1 MAEGSPRR
9 VVPEA
14 PGSPDAS
21 ADEAQHKKEQTAGLR
36 VERMS
41 EATKALATS
50 LEWLST
56 ALDAGR
62 MGLWDWDLATGELRW
77 SEGVGP
83 LFGLEPGTLR
93 STYPAYV
100 ESIYPDDRARVEET
114 LRGVAVHGRAYE
126 IEHRVVTADGSVRW
140 LHGSGRGVRDANGK
154 VVRLAG
160 SVFDVTERRRNDEER
175 HLYALIVER
184 ATDFIALCAVDGR
197 LLYINDAGLRMV
209 GLRDL
214 EEARTKRVHDLLTPE
229 GTRLALEVE
238 LTSVLEKGHWE
249 GDGQL
254 VHLPTGRRI
263 DVETTSFLVP
273 DPTTGQTLCL
283 GTVRRNVTA
292 RRALEEQLRQSQ
304 KMDVV
309 GHLAA
314 GIAHDFNNLLTI
326 ILGASEFLLGGSGL
340 GEEAR
345 ACIEEIDAAGQRA
358 AALTRQLLAF
368 GRQQVLTP
376 RVLDVNEVVTD
387 TSKLLARLLPTTVEL
402 QLALGRGPL
411 PVWVDRSMLE
421 QVLLNLVINARDAM
435 PAGGTVTIGTAA
447 LAEHVVLAVTDTGVG
462 LTSEVRERAFD
473 PFFTTKAAGQGTG
486 LGLSTV
492 YGLVH
497 QSGGDVGVESEPGA
511 GAVFTV
517 RLPRTSEP
525 YETHASPSSRV
536 PAQCAKGTL
545 LVVDDEHAVRKT
557 MKRILESAGY
567 TVLEANSGENALRIC
582 VAYGDAIDLLVTD
595 LRMPKMDGRELT
607 RKALDLR
614 PDLRV
619 LVVTG
624 LADEGPLPSEG
635 ALTKPFS
642 AGSLLTRVE
651 QLLEGRKTHAP
662 GALHDAPR

>member
-9 VVPEA
+9 VAPEE
-14 PGSPDAS
+14 PGSSDAS
-21 ADEAQHKKEQTAGLR
+21 ADEAQHKEVQTAGLQS
-36 VERMS
+36 ERMA
-41 EATKALATS
+41 EATKALARS
-50 LEWLST
+50 LQWLTT

-83 LFGLEPGTLR
+83 LFGLEPSTLQC
-93 STYPAYV
+93 TYKAYL

-114 LRGVAVHGRAYE
+114 LRSAAAHGHAYE

-140 LHGSGRGVRDANGK
+140 LHGSGCGVRDAYGK

-160 SVFDVTERRRNDEER
+160 GVLDVTERRRNDEQR
-175 HLYALIVER
+175 QLYALIVER
-184 ATDFIALCAVDGR
+184 ATDFIGLCTADGR

-209 GLRDL
+209 GLRDV
-214 EEARTKRVHDLLTPE
+214 EEARTKRVRDLLTPE
-229 GTRLALEVE
+229 GIQQALEVE

-273 DPTTGQTLCL
+273 DPTTGQPLCL

-326 ILGASEFLLGGSGL
+326 ILGASEFLLGRGAL
-340 GEEAR
+340 GDETRE
-345 ACIEEIDAAGQRA
+345 CIEEIDAAAQRA

-376 RVLDVNEVVTD
+376 RVLDANEVVAD

-402 QLALGRGPL
+402 HLALGRGPL
-411 PVWVDRSMLE
+411 PICVDRSMLE
-421 QVLLNLVINARDAM
+421 QVLLNLVVNARDAM
-435 PAGGTVTIGTAA
+435 PAGGTVTIGTGT
-447 LAEHVVLAVTDTGVG
+447 LGENVVLTVADTGVG
-462 LTSEVRERAFD
+462 MTSDVRERAFD

-517 RLPRTSEP
+517 RLPRTPEP
-525 YETHASPSSRV
+525 YATHPSPSSRV
-536 PAQCAKGTL
+536 LAGAAKGTL
-545 LVVDDEHAVRKT
+545 LVVDDEDAVRKT
-557 MKRILESAGY
+557 MKRILESVGY
-567 TVLEANSGENALRIC
+567 TVLEASSGENALRIC

-607 RKALDLR
+607 RRARELR

-635 ALTKPFS
+635 ALAKPFS

-651 QLLEGRKTHAP
+651 QLLEGHKTDPA
-662 GALHDAPR
+662 ALDDASR